1 MNSSTQRD
9 GHVDVD
15 EIAPRPA
22 ARTSRRPSPRRLV
35 ALLIAG
41 RREDTDLYGVKLRT
55 DGYAVIPATGL
66 ERGLELAATARPD
79 LIFVCVGSWAVPAL
93 VLLVLRSDDATQG
106 VPTVLVSDLTRAQ
119 LAAEVGGLLATENVV
134 PRSAGVHAAREERAL
149 GGRTAGC
156 GHRPGWEQWLRP
168 GTRG

>member
-1 MNSSTQRD
+1 MSSSTQHDRP
-9 GHVDVD
+9 VDVE

-22 ARTSRRPSPRRLV
+22 ARTSRRPAAKRLV

-41 RREDTDLYGVKLRT
+41 RREDTDMYGVKLRM
-55 DGYAVIPATGL
+55 DGYAVIPAAGL

-93 VLLVLRSDDATQG
+93 VLLVLRSDDATRG
-106 VPTVLVSDLTRAQ
+106 VPTVLVSDMTRAQ

-149 GGRTAGC
+149 GGRPAGC

-168 GTRG
+168 GPRG